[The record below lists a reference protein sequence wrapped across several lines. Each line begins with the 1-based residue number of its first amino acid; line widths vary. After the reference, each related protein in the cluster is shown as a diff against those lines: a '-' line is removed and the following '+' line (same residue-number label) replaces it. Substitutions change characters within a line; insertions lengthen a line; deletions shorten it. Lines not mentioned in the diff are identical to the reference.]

1 MYYNE
6 PEDINQDPIVVSNWF
21 TVNLTKAE
29 GNEFVSTVTVDSVS
43 FDLDG
48 ESVVCADTA
57 LKQTTNQRTA
67 EIRLA
72 CEYKTK
78 Q

>member
-6 PEDINQDPIVVSNWF
+6 PETSIKILIVVSNWF
-21 TVNLTKAE
+21 TVNLTKVE

-57 LKQTTNQRTA
+57 LKQTTDHKNS
-67 EIRLA
+67 
-72 CEYKTK
+72 
-78 Q
+78 